1 MNVQTPPVMTHH
13 PRLRAALRG
22 GYVVP
27 VVAFMGFVLLYL
39 ATLVEAHTYDA
50 LSYGLAVDR
59 KPLAEL
65 FHPHHIAYGP
75 LGAALR
81 GLAGWL
87 GWQGS
92 ALPAMQVAN
101 AIAGAAGVAL
111 FAALVQRVTHRADAA
126 LVAAVLLG
134 GSYAYWYYAVE
145 VEVYTFAALF
155 LIACL
160 GVMAR
165 MLAAPSLRD
174 AVLLGGAA
182 AGAILF
188 HQTNVLLAV
197 PVAVLL
203 LLAHDGRFT
212 MALWRQAAAC
222 AGTVVLLVGGVYLYV
237 GFAVSG
243 FASLGEWWAWMT
255 AYAQTGYWGGTTD
268 TAAGLMTGLASA
280 LAHPVGGVLWAVL
293 AGLLVVYARQL
304 GRQYGRLALVLVSWL
319 LVYGAFFA
327 WWEPQNAEFWIASM
341 PPVLL
346 LLALALAAGGAAW
359 HRGVWVALAV
369 AAVMLV
375 GNWQAVLVRGQG
387 GDAPQFALTRA
398 LVAHST
404 PADLLLV
411 PDGWQALAL
420 SYYAGRDNVLALSD
434 ALEQQGGDWQATCDQ
449 LTQRIATTQ
458 QQGGAVLIAD
468 GARAPATLD
477 RRYYDPL
484 TQRFGLVQAD
494 LDACFAPYVGLAE
507 PVPALATASGGYV
520 RLPAAAERA
529 AGDGWHFTTDTLG
542 WQAQQVAQQRVTA
555 DGWLLT
561 PRVDPAVYSPRVPLD
576 TAQYGAIE
584 VVLTNTLPNR
594 EGQLFWLDAD
604 GQTDETRAVRW
615 ELAPDA
621 TRTTYTLDLRDHPAW
636 TGTVYGLRLDP
647 TSGQADGDGTV
658 TLHRVRLLPRA
669 ALPPR

>member
-1 MNVQTPPVMTHH
+1 MNVLPPPVTTHH

-22 GYVVP
+22 GYLVP
-27 VVAFMGFVLLYL
+27 VLAFVGFGVLYL
-39 ATLVEAHTYDA
+39 ATLVAAHTYDA

-59 KPLAEL
+59 KPFAEL

-75 LGAALR
+75 LGAAVR
-81 GLAGWL
+81 GLAGAF

-92 ALPAMQVAN
+92 ALPVMQVAN

-111 FAALVQRVTHRADAA
+111 FAALVQGITRRADGA

-145 VEVYTFAALF
+145 VEVYTVAALF

-165 MLAAPSLRD
+165 MLHTPTLRG
-174 AVLLGGAA
+174 AVLLGAAA

-197 PVAVLL
+197 PVGVLL

-212 MALWRQAAAC
+212 AALWRQAAAC
-222 AGTVVLLVGGVYLYV
+222 AGTVVLLVGGVYVYV
-237 GFAVSG
+237 GFAVSR
-243 FASLGEWWAWMT
+243 FATLGEWLAWMMG
-255 AYAQTGYWGGTTD
+255 YAQTGYWGGTTA
-268 TAAGLMTGLASA
+268 TLPGLMTGLSSA

-293 AGLLVVYARQL
+293 AGVLLLYVRQL
-304 GRQYGRLALVLVSWL
+304 GKQYGRLALVLLSWL

-341 PPVLL
+341 PPFVLL
-346 LLALALAAGGAAW
+346 LTLALVAGGAAW
-359 HRGVWVALAV
+359 HPGVWVGLAV
-369 AAVMLV
+369 AAAMLV
-375 GNWQAVLVRGQG
+375 GNWQAVLLRGQG

-398 LVAHST
+398 LVAQST

-434 ALEQQGGDWQATCDQ
+434 ALEQQGGDWHATCDQ
-449 LTQRIATTQ
+449 LQQRIARTQ

-468 GARAPATLD
+468 GVRHPATLD

-484 TQRFGLVQAD
+484 MQRFGLVQAD
-494 LDACFAPYVGLAE
+494 LDACFAPYVALAE
-507 PVPALATASGGYV
+507 PVPALAALGGYV
-520 RLPAAAERA
+520 RLPTAAERV
-529 AGDGWHFTTDTLG
+529 AGGGWQFTTDTLG
-542 WQAQQVAQQRVTA
+542 WQAQQVAQQRMVG
-555 DGWLLT
+555 DGWHLT
-561 PRVDPAVYSPRVPLD
+561 PLVDPAVYSPRVPLD
-576 TAQYGAIE
+576 TAQYGAVE

-594 EGQLFWLDAD
+594 EGQLFWLDAE
-604 GQTDETRAVRW
+604 GQTDETRTVRW

-621 TRTTYTLDLRDHPAW
+621 TRTTYTLDLREHPAW
-636 TGTVYGLRLDP
+636 VGTVYGLRLDP
-647 TSGQADGDGTV
+647 TSGQADGDNSV
-658 TLHRVRLLPRA
+658 TLHSVRLLPRA
-669 ALPPR
+669 ALPAP